1 MKLPLSGGPCEPAYR
16 QRVPT
21 WEASARNAHQFGLVP
36 LCRVRSRTFST
47 NLWICHRSAGISS
60 NRALRRSPSQRTR
73 APRCSPVRLRAYHR
87 HPRVAR
93 TREGSPDPQRVHRL
107 SGATQRDTDPK
118 RIHRTLRRPLGT
130 IRCPVC
136 QEAPAS
142 ENELTTQL
150 ARQAMPQVRASAR
163 CLAPTVVTLAV
174 DPIDLVVF
182 LAC

>member
-1 MKLPLSGGPCEPAYR
+1 MKLPLSGGSCEPAYR

-36 LCRVRSRTFST
+36 LCRVRNRTLST

-73 APRCSPVRLRAYHR
+73 ALRCSPVCLRATTATHGWHEPERVHR
-87 HPRVAR
+87 TPK
-93 TREGSPDPQRVHRL
+93 GSTDSKRVHRL

-130 IRCPVC
+130 LRCSIC
-136 QEAPAS
+136 QEVSAS
-142 ENELTTQL
+142 EIELTAQL
-150 ARQAMPQVRASAR
+150 ARQALPQVRASAP
-163 CLAPTVVTLAV
+163 CLAPKVVTFPV
-174 DPIDLVVF
+174 TPKT
-182 LAC
+182 